1 MKVSPSLKA
10 FLKLDEMAWIFSSFG
25 NWPFLSA
32 LIKESK
38 LNEIAWE
45 MS

>member
-1 MKVSPSLKA
+1 MSKSLEA
-10 FLKLDEMAWIFSSFG
+10 FLKVDKTAWIFSSFG

-38 LNEIAWE
+38 FNEIAWE